1 MGNVI
6 ARQRLFLNADKTK
19 LVGEGDTEG
28 AFLYVAPGDEIPEDA
43 HDLFGLEDGALPDFK
58 PADPGEVADKVPN
71 VAPPPGPKEKAA
83 RRAANIEA
91 NAKAREQAK
100 VGTQAKA
107 DKGASTTKEAGPGKN
122 KEAAPGADKSDGKS
136 ADGTG
141 GDAGGAPGEGGQA

>member
-43 HDLFGLEDGALPDFK
+43 HEKFGLKDGALPGFEEAKGDE
-58 PADPGEVADKVPN
+58 AETVPN

-83 RRAANIEA
+83 QRQAKAEA
-91 NAKAREQAK
+91 TAKAREQAK
-100 VGTQAKA
+100 GGTQAKA
-107 DKGASTTKEAGPGKN
+107 DKGASTTKEAGPGKD
-122 KEAAPGADKSDGKS
+122 KEAASGADKSDGKP
-136 ADGTG
+136 ADGAG